1 MRRFWSAWMALLL
14 SLLSALPVAARE
26 TAEPQ
31 GAVGDP
37 PVVVVGEARP
47 LNLKALGTTVLLK
60 TRTTGVEDEF
70 LVAATDPGLPRL
82 ASLFGAEWAW
92 QDGRLLVRRGDLKV
106 ELGLGQEELPPDVGG
121 RRLEVP
127 ARLVDGAPHVPL
139 SCLEDLLAVRLTLA
153 ADGKS
158 GWVEPLIQSIRLEG
172 DARRPKLVIR
182 SSAPLTFKTFSLRRP
197 DRYVIDLAGGVLDT
211 PALRVTHP
219 ELGDIRL
226 GQFQLGPAITRVV
239 IPSVPGLTIVAPRP
253 GPSREIA
260 FELAM
265 QGIAAPARDFPVQK
279 VTAARVEPM
288 ASGQRVVLQFSGPVQ
303 YEWSRLLPPDNRF
316 FLDLPQAILVGP
328 KQEFLVQDGHLR
340 SVRISQFQT
349 EPAPITRV
357 VVDLEKA
364 AQTRLTAGETPHS
377 LVLEIRH
384 DTIEPTMAMLKG
396 YGTTSFPASGGVVCL
411 DPGHGGSDPGAVN
424 RALGLTEKEV
434 TLDLCLRLAR
444 ILRTRGWN
452 VVMTR
457 DDDRDVSWAGSSA
470 REELGARVQIANDLA
485 ADVFVS
491 VHCNASV
498 NSAVKGTSLHTFK
511 GSDSLLAEEL
521 HPTLVAAAGRPDRG
535 IQKDRF
541 YVLAHSRM
549 PAVLVETAFLSN
561 SEEARLLG
569 TPEYRQQLAEALA
582 DGLGRY
588 ASRYLKQTTAGP

>member
-328 KQEFLVQDGHLR
+328 KQEFQVQDGHLR

-349 EPAPITRV
+349 
-357 VVDLEKA
+357 
-364 AQTRLTAGETPHS
+364 
-377 LVLEIRH
+377 
-384 DTIEPTMAMLKG
+384 
-396 YGTTSFPASGGVVCL
+396 
-411 DPGHGGSDPGAVN
+411 
-424 RALGLTEKEV
+424 
-434 TLDLCLRLAR
+434 
-444 ILRTRGWN
+444 
-452 VVMTR
+452 
-457 DDDRDVSWAGSSA
+457 
-470 REELGARVQIANDLA
+470 
-485 ADVFVS
+485 
-491 VHCNASV
+491 
-498 NSAVKGTSLHTFK
+498 
-511 GSDSLLAEEL
+511 
-521 HPTLVAAAGRPDRG
+521 
-535 IQKDRF
+535 
-541 YVLAHSRM
+541 
-549 PAVLVETAFLSN
+549 
-561 SEEARLLG
+561 
-569 TPEYRQQLAEALA
+569 
-582 DGLGRY
+582 
-588 ASRYLKQTTAGP
+588 